1 VAEIFRIH
9 VISNPDVRTPVVTFG
24 TTTFFHIRTENMYI
38 CAVSK
43 LNVNTALVFEFLY
56 KFVEICKA
64 YFGKLDEDVIKDNYV
79 LVYELLDEILD
90 FGYPQTSETD
100 TLKQY
105 ISQEEIRSDKLQS
118 ESKKITIQAT
128 GAISWRKEDIKYR
141 KNECFIDI
149 IESLNLIMSNK
160 GAILRVDVAGQVMV
174 KAFLSGMPECKFG
187 LNDKLLME
195 RSNAAAKKRQSAV
208 ELDDVQ
214 FHQCV
219 KLGRFD
225 VDRTISF
232 VPPDGEFELMKYR
245 TTENINLPFR
255 VHAIVNEIGRS
266 RVEYKVVVKA
276 TFAMTLA
283 ATNVRVFIP
292 TPTNTAAVRTRE
304 TSGKAKFKPGDGG
317 IMWKIPRFQGGLEFS
332 ISADAELS
340 ATTVKKTW
348 SRPPIS
354 LDFSVPMF
362 AASGLHVRFLKVF
375 EKSNYQTVKWVRYIT
390 RAGSCQYRI

>member
-1 VAEIFRIH
+1 MRVCLCARAYRR
-9 VISNPDVRTPVVTFG
+9 VRV
-24 TTTFFHIRTENMYI
+24 
-38 CAVSK
+38 
-43 LNVNTALVFEFLY
+43 
-56 KFVEICKA
+56 
-64 YFGKLDEDVIKDNYV
+64 
-79 LVYELLDEILD
+79 
-90 FGYPQTSETD
+90 
-100 TLKQY
+100 
-105 ISQEEIRSDKLQS
+105 QS

-141 KNECFIDI
+141 KNECFIDV

-160 GAILRVDVAGQVMV
+160 GAILRVDVSGQVMV

-195 RSNAAAKKRQSAV
+195 RNAANAKKRQTAV

-255 VHAIVNEIGRS
+255 VHAIVNEVGRT

-276 TFAMTLA
+276 TFANTLA
-283 ATNVRVFIP
+283 ANNVKIFIP

-304 TSGKAKFKPGDGG
+304 AAGKAKYKPGDNG
-317 IMWKIPRFQGGLEFS
+317 IIWKCVLAGLVFVAGRARPALPLMRAARPVVRCVPVAFPRLR
-332 ISADAELS
+332 I
-340 ATTVKKTW
+340 K
-348 SRPPIS
+348 
-354 LDFSVPMF
+354 
-362 AASGLHVRFLKVF
+362 RF
-375 EKSNYQTVKWVRYIT
+375 
-390 RAGSCQYRI
+390 